1 MDRYTKIVL
10 IVIAAVLVTLVLQ
23 QAFSSAQAEG
33 GNCGLTGR
41 VPCAVYLV
49 YRKSSTDW
57 PDCVDEYGKNQCR

>member
-1 MDRYTKIVL
+1 
-10 IVIAAVLVTLVLQ
+10 LVLQ

-49 YRKSSTDW
+49 YGKSSTDCQTA
-57 PDCVDEYGKNQCR
+57 PTNMAKINAVNVVA